1 MYSTLPPKQRRYV
14 LITLS
19 LYWLLVAAGGST
31 SIVFEP
37 NRITESMGEYTTN
50 AWGTVVLISGLAAV
64 VGVTFRRYRI
74 EWIAAWMAAAGISP
88 YVLAIWWLVADGEPF
103 RLTQGFMMTAL
114 LVSFLKRAMSCSAH
128 AAKMRELHKE
138 VMILDL
144 LPPRDADSPRDN
156 G

>member
-114 LVSFLKRAMSCSAH
+114 LVSFLKRATSCSAH